1 MAVDRMLDSQIVRIY
16 FVKVKRCMYMLL
28 DLHVNVSWFESEH
41 ELIIQYSCR
50 VATLVGIL
58 PRLSQCLSN

>member
-1 MAVDRMLDSQIVRIY
+1 MAVDRMLDSQIVKID
-16 FVKVKRCMYMLL
+16 FVKVTLCMYVLL
-28 DLHVNVSWFESEH
+28 ALHVDVNWFESEH

-58 PRLSQCLSN
+58 PRLSQCLKN